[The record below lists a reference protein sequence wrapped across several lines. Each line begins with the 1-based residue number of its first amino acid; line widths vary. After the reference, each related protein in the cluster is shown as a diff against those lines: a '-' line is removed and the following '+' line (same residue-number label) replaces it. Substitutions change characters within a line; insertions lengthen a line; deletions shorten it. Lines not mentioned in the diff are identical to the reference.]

1 MAAASSPIRPGS
13 PRSRSTP
20 STWRGSS
27 GWTTRCAFA
36 RASSR
41 ARAHGSGTA
50 RRVNEN
56 TSLKHEKPGIL
67 QEAEYCN
74 LYCANC
80 HKTED
85 TDKMNKLHAK
95 IRILRLERLGL
106 SPEPP

>member
-1 MAAASSPIRPGS
+1 MKRAIGVCQKKGCGRKVVAGKEPAHHYAHRAETELLK
-13 PRSRSTP
+13 SRD
-20 STWRGSS
+20 
-27 GWTTRCAFA
+27 
-36 RASSR
+36 
-41 ARAHGSGTA
+41 AHGSGTA